1 MRLLWLLV
9 LCILTQA
16 FPGSSFSLCKART
29 KPFKGPC
36 ERDNRSSSS
45 PRRCLGQKSPDVE
58 AADLLS
64 PVRLGDRT
72 QYEKRSDSDEQS
84 CEEVEYGGL
93 HHCGVLVCDA
103 ELARRFYIDV
113 FGFSDESFMR
123 PTTLPYP
130 GAFLKCGS
138 SQIHLMQLSNPDAD
152 SSRPS
157 YVGRDRHIAISLR
170 SIDSLRR
177 RLDRH
182 GIEYSLSSSG
192 RRALF
197 CRDADQNGYEFVEVA
212 DP

>member
-1 MRLLWLLV
+1 MRLLWLMV

-16 FPGSSFSLCKART
+16 VPGSSFSLCKAHI
-29 KPFKGPC
+29 KSFKGPC
-36 ERDNRSSSS
+36 EESSS
-45 PRRCLGQKSPDVE
+45 PRRFLAGQKSPDVE
-58 AADLLS
+58 ATDVHS
-64 PVRLGDRT
+64 PAVGDRSN
-72 QYEKRSDSDEQS
+72 QSEKRPDHDDQS
-84 CEEVEYGGL
+84 FEKVEYGGL

-103 ELARRFYIDV
+103 ELARRFYTDV

-130 GAFLKCGS
+130 GAFMKCGS

-197 CRDADQNGYEFVEVA
+197 CRDADQNGYEFVEVT